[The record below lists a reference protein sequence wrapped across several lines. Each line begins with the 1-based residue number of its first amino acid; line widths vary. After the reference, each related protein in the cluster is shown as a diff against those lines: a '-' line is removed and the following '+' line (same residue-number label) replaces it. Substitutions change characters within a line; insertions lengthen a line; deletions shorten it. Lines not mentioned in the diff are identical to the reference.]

1 MLCLQYLTLIVPLSL
16 STQKNI
22 IFLHILDIKRP
33 VIGQFSRPYSTVQ
46 PAKSNTFF
54 GRSFNIFKIKRHISY

>member
-16 STQKNI
+16 STQKYI
-22 IFLHILDIKRP
+22 IFLDILDIKRP

-46 PAKSNTFF
+46 LAKSNTFYL
-54 GRSFNIFKIKRHISY
+54 RTLLIFSR